1 MSRLRC
7 SLAAAALVL
16 AGAACGRDPR
26 PDVLLIVL
34 DAVRADHLGVYGY
47 ERPTSPTLDA
57 FAREAVVYR
66 TAIAPGTWT
75 PPSHASMLTGLL
87 PSSHGVGHVGET
99 VGDGIY
105 ALDPGVETLAE
116 RMQGAGYRTAA
127 FIGNGGYL
135 SPVFGLAQGF
145 ETYRIKGLRSVDDLA
160 RVLAE
165 WLERRR
171 GRPVFALVNVIDAH
185 EPYEPP
191 PPYDRMFPGRLEH
204 APPRHPQDE
213 QNARGWFPS
222 PEEIAHYVGRYDGEI
237 RHIDDRLGDVF
248 AALRRS
254 GRWDNAL
261 VIVTADH
268 GELFGERNRLGHGGD
283 PIYPLVRVPLIVKYP
298 QRARVGTEA
307 APVSLA
313 DIPATV
319 LATLG
324 LPPLA
329 PGQRPLWEQTGP
341 AVAEHG
347 SPRAFTRAAFGTDG
361 LELVEVVRDGDRKL
375 VLYDLARDP
384 AETAPL
390 DPTTHAAGPRLD
402 AELRR
407 VVASLPALRRGPVV
421 YPRGDA
427 LLAERLRALGYLR

>member
-1 MSRLRC
+1 MSWVLR
-7 SLAAAALVL
+7 SIALAVAL
-16 AGAACGRDPR
+16 ASAACGRDPR
-26 PDVLLIVL
+26 SDVLVFVL

-47 ERPTSPTLDA
+47 QRATSPTLDA
-57 FAREAVVYR
+57 LARDAVVYQ

-99 VGDGIY
+99 IGGGIY
-105 ALDPGVETLAE
+105 SLDPAVETLAE
-116 RMQGAGYRTAA
+116 RMQEAGYRTAA

-145 ETYRIKGLRSVDDLA
+145 ETYRIQGLQSVDNLA
-160 RVLAE
+160 RVLVT
-165 WLERRR
+165 WLESRR
-171 GRPVFALVNVIDAH
+171 GRPVFVLVNVIDAH

-191 PPYDRMFPGRLEH
+191 PPYDRMFPGHLERS
-204 APPRHPQDE
+204 PPRHPQDE
-213 QNARGWFPS
+213 FSARGTFPS
-222 PEEIAHYVGRYDGEI
+222 PEEIANYEGRYDGEI
-237 RHIDDRLGDVF
+237 RHVDDRLGDVW
-248 AALRRS
+248 AALKRS
-254 GRWDNAL
+254 GRYDNAL

-268 GELFGERNRLGHGGD
+268 GELFGERGRLGHGGD

-298 QRARVGTEA
+298 GSARVGVEA

-329 PGQRPLWEQTGP
+329 PGQRPLWERTGP
-341 AVAEHG
+341 AVAENPSANG
-347 SPRAFTRAAFGTDG
+347 VTRAAFGAG
-361 LELVEVVRDGDRKL
+361 GFELVEVVREGARTL
-375 VLYDLARDP
+375 QLYDLNRDP
-384 AETAPL
+384 AEQSPL
-390 DPTTHAAGPRLD
+390 DPTTHAAGSRLD
-402 AELRR
+402 ADLSR
-407 VVASLPALRRGPVV
+407 VVASLPAPLRGPVV